1 MSIQK
6 NISTN
11 LFANLYFCINC
22 YYKMK
27 KVFVL
32 STILLLLLSACGG
45 EKKKSM
51 TGEDEVTI
59 QDFFDFFPVLTLP
72 AQFSDSALSKKTKEN
87 DSLMIGAQ
95 VYYQFIPDSL
105 IKKVFDAKAQP
116 KIYSVGKFGKEKEEL
131 YLISKVIGNN
141 KKAIFIS
148 AFDKDNKYIAG
159 QSLVIHGVNDPINA
173 KVTID
178 SRFNINKNVIKRLPN
193 GVEVKG
199 NDVYALNTAAKTFML
214 IMTDSLGEAVTE
226 LVNPID
232 TLPKTFKYTGDYG
245 QGKMNL
251 ISIRDGQREG
261 RVNFFLH
268 LEKNNKN
275 CVGELKGEAVFTSAN
290 IAKYRLGGDPCV
302 LQFIFNNNG
311 VTLKEVEGCGSRM
324 GALDCTFDG
333 VYPKR
338 KTAKKPEKKEE
349 IVARPKPKKK

>member
-1 MSIQK
+1 
-6 NISTN
+6 
-11 LFANLYFCINC
+11 
-22 YYKMK
+22 MK

-32 STILLLLLSACGG
+32 SILFVLLSACGG
-45 EKKKSM
+45 EKNKSM

-59 QDFFDFFPVLTLP
+59 QDFFDFFPVLILP
-72 AQFSDSALSKKTKEN
+72 ANFSDSVLSKKTKEN
-87 DSLMIGAQ
+87 DSLLIGHQ

-131 YLISKVIGNN
+131 YLLTKVLGSN
-141 KKAIFIS
+141 KKAIFITV
-148 AFDKDNKYIAG
+148 FDKDNNYIAG
-159 QSLVIHGVNDPINA
+159 QPLVIHGVNDPINA

-178 SRFNINKNVIKRLPN
+178 SRFNINKSVIKRLSN
-193 GVEVKG
+193 GMEVKG
-199 NDVYALNTAAKTFML
+199 NDVYALNAAAKAFML

-232 TLPKTFKYTGDYG
+232 TLPKTFKYAGDYG
-245 QGKMNL
+245 QGKLIL

-275 CVGELKGEAVFTSAN
+275 CVGELKGEAVFTSTNVAE
-290 IAKYRLGGDPCV
+290 YRQGGDPCV

-311 VTLKEVEGCGSRM
+311 VTLKELEGCGSRM
-324 GALDCTFDG
+324 GSLDCTFDG

-338 KTAKKPEKKEE
+338 KAAKKPEKKEE